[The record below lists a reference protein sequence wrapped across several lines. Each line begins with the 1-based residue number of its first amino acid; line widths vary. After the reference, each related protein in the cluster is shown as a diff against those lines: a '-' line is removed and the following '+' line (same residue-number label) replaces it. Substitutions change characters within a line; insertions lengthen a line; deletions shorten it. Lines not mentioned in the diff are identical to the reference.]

1 MFLASF
7 RPGRVLGA
15 MLALSL
21 APLAAAQNIA
31 IDNATTIEG
40 DSGTLAITFPVTVN
54 GDLIVEGNETF
65 TVTPS
70 APVDRA
76 VSFTAS
82 TSDGTANAPG
92 DYAALTGQSFNIA
105 AGVTT
110 ATVTVN
116 VNGDNVVEND
126 ETFFVTPAAFI
137 AAPPAGGQAPLDPAT
152 LIIPANDPR
161 ALALLILLAVG
172 AGLIVLRRH

>member
-1 MFLASF
+1 
-7 RPGRVLGA
+7 

-172 AGLIVLRRH
+172 AGLIVLRRQ